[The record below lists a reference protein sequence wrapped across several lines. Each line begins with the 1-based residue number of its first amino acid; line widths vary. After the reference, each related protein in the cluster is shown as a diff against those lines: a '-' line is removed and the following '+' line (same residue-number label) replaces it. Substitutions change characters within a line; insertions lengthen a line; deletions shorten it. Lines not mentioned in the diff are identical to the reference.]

1 MFKNET
7 DFSPAI
13 TNNKVLHFVQW
24 KPNYTIVTSCGLI
37 SFRCTLRTSKY
48 RPIMSWREVN
58 NVWWS
63 KILRPKMH
71 LFNDACRHCSVV
83 NSYFFQV
90 TLNIKHNIV
99 YKTTY
104 HETGY
109 LSDLSNTPDKWSL
122 DGDTWTRRKGLMSG
136 ARGKQSLTSEMW
148 PKSHLIN
155 RVLTKE
161 GYHAVISV
169 NNGEIKHQRGRNMID
184 ALEKMASIEIC
195 LGISMSHQGNFAPTL
210 SELTMSA
217 Q

>member
-7 DFSPAI
+7 EFSPAI

-58 NVWWS
+58 NVWWC

-71 LFNDACRHCSVV
+71 LFNDARRHCSVV

-109 LSDLSNTPDKWSL
+109 LSDLSNTPDRWWHMNEKKRF
-122 DGDTWTRRKGLMSG
+122 DARRTRKTITYFS
-136 ARGKQSLTSEMW
+136 KEMW

-155 RVLTKE
+155 RVLNK
-161 GYHAVISV
+161 GGVSRCHFS
-169 NNGEIKHQRGRNMID
+169 Q
-184 ALEKMASIEIC
+184 
-195 LGISMSHQGNFAPTL
+195 
-210 SELTMSA
+210 
-217 Q
+217 